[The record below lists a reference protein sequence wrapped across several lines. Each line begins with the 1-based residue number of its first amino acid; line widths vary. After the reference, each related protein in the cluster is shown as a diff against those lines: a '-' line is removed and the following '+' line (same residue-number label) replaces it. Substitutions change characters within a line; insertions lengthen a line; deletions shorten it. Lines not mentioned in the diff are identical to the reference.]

1 MERQF
6 QEKAL
11 YKPLLDE
18 FIVVKCFHPFVFV
31 PSAPFSALP
40 SPYFLLLF
48 GVFIA
53 QPPAPS
59 PTSRGLIFRKKKN
72 ELALMIQMWIGQGV
86 MIVGIK

>member
-1 MERQF
+1 MERQLTG
-6 QEKAL
+6 KG
-11 YKPLLDE
+11 
-18 FIVVKCFHPFVFV
+18 IVQTLSRWIHHSKSFHPFVFV
-31 PSAPFSALP
+31 PSAPFSAPP

-59 PTSRGLIFRKKKN
+59 PPSRGLIFRKKKN
-72 ELALMIQMWIGQGV
+72 GLALMIQMWIGQGG